1 MPPLIDPA
9 YLSAPEDL
17 AMFDAA
23 LDMAQRIG
31 STDTLGEWR
40 QRELLPG
47 SGVKSRQERHEFL
60 RRAAHTHYHPVG
72 TCRMGAGD
80 EAVVGPDLRV
90 RGTDGLYVVDGS
102 VMPSLTTGPVNAAI
116 VAIAE
121 RASDVIQGRA
131 PLAPIT
137 SVRPA

>member
-1 MPPLIDPA
+1 
-9 YLSAPEDL
+9 
-17 AMFDAA
+17 
-23 LDMAQRIG
+23 
-31 STDTLGEWR
+31 
-40 QRELLPG
+40 
-47 SGVKSRQERHEFL
+47 
-60 RRAAHTHYHPVG
+60 
-72 TCRMGAGD
+72 MGAGD